1 MYIHVHVHMLY
12 SFLWKE
18 SEECSRN
25 TCCTCECTCCVNA
38 FVPVYTSSLICM
50 YMHVYIIIQLYMYM
64 YLSFLPPPSPS
75 VVIQWSS
82 PPSLPQDS
90 HVTYHIYVNRV
101 YKETVEGSAGTMS
114 AHLRDIPRQQLV
126 KISVRTVTNEGESA
140 DPKKLII
147 LNPRE

>member
-1 MYIHVHVHMLY
+1 MY
-12 SFLWKE
+12 
-18 SEECSRN
+18 CS
-25 TCCTCECTCCVNA
+25 A
-38 FVPVYTSSLICM
+38 LICM
-50 YMHVYIIIQLYMYM
+50 YIQLYMYM
-64 YLSFLPPPSPS
+64 SSLPPPSPS

-101 YKETVEGSAGTMS
+101 YKEAVQGSAGTMS

-126 KISVRTVTNEGESA
+126 KISVRTVTDEGESA